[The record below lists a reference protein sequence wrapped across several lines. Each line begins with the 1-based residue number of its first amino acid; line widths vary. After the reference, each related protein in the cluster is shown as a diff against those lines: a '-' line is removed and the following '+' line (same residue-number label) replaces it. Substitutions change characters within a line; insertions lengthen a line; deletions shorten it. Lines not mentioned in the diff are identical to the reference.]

1 MNSRKLNSKI
11 DWSSKIIDF
20 LIVIV
25 GITIAFQL
33 NNWNESRKSDLKEK
47 NYIESFH
54 NENTANEASLIHALN
69 FSVTNKN
76 NIDTLIQ
83 IIQTKNYTDERIN
96 TLLPS
101 MLQISNYS
109 LSTTTM
115 ENITASGEF
124 ELINDINLRKEI
136 IDIYKTHNTTLKFEG
151 LLLDHIN
158 NYVIPFYFENIRFA
172 DSGPLDENLINTP
185 LFENIVFG
193 YNVLLNQQIEGYRDN
208 LDKIKSLTEK
218 LDEYR

>member
-33 NNWNESRKSDLKEK
+33 NNWNESRKSDLKER

-54 NENTANEASLIHALN
+54 NENAANEASLIHALN
-69 FSVTNKN
+69 FSVTNKS

-83 IIQTKNYTDERIN
+83 IIQSKNYTDKRIN

-101 MLQISNYS
+101 MLQISNYN

-115 ENITASGEF
+115 ENIKASGEF

-208 LDKIKSLTEK
+208 LGKIKSLTEK
-218 LDEYR
+218 LNEYR

>member
-1 MNSRKLNSKI
+1 LYEAKR
-11 DWSSKIIDF
+11 
-20 LIVIV
+20 
-25 GITIAFQL
+25 
-33 NNWNESRKSDLKEK
+33 RPRK
-47 NYIESFH
+47 NYIESFY
-54 NENTANEASLIHALN
+54 NENTANKASLIHALN
-69 FSVTNKN
+69 FSVSNKK

-83 IIQTKNYTDERIN
+83 IIQAKNYTDKRIN

-109 LSTTTM
+109 HSTATM
-115 ENITASGEF
+115 ENIKASGEF
-124 ELINDINLRKEI
+124 ELINDINLRKEL
-136 IDIYKTHNTTLKFEG
+136 IDVYKTHNTTLKFEG

-172 DSGPLDENLINTP
+172 DSDPLDENLINTP

-208 LDKIKSLTEK
+208 LEKIKSLSEK